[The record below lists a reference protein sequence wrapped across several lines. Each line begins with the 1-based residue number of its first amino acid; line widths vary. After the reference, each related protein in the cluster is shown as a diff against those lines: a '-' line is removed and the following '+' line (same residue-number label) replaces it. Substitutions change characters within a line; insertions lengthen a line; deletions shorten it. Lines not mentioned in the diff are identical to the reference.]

1 MNVNQLLDLAIVGVS
16 VAAVV
21 VASVYAKHKIA
32 IDKKAAQGDLLAK
45 AEKIVAQ
52 SVSPLVYQAEKRGG
66 DGEDK
71 LTFVVQGLF
80 LLLDMAHLPHP
91 TMSFVKGMVEK
102 SVLAMRQAQT
112 IADTVDKPKTTI
124 VGELKDIKQEGYH
137 GSQIKKLW
145 CRRIKLQYL

>member
-1 MNVNQLLDLAIVGVS
+1 MSFSYILDLMVVAVS
-16 VAAVV
+16 VAAVI
-21 VASVYAKHKIA
+21 VASVYTKHKIA

-102 SVLAMRQAQT
+102 SVTAMKQAQA

-124 VGELKDIKQEGYH
+124 VGELKDVK
-137 GSQIKKLW
+137 
-145 CRRIKLQYL
+145 